1 MLRNLTLFTLTFA
14 LFALPAMAADSNCLS
29 CHRDFEEQDGP
40 SHKFIRDIHRSKG
53 LDCVDCH
60 GGDHTLEDMDDVREV
75 KGYRGVPSHAEVPQ
89 FCGRCHSDVAY
100 MGQRN
105 PSLPTDQLDKYKTSV
120 HGKLLFGKGDK
131 NTANCISCHSVH
143 DIADSRTPHSTV
155 YATNIPKTCGRCHA
169 DEAYM
174 AKYNI
179 PTDQL
184 ADYQQSVH
192 GMALLERGDL
202 GAPACNDC
210 HGNHGAT
217 PPGFSSIS
225 TVCGNC
231 HALQWEL
238 FDNSPHKIAY
248 EENDFPMCE
257 TCHSN
262 HKILRPSDDM
272 LGITEGSVCLE
283 CHAQD
288 DGNRGYETAAG
299 VAESVNKLLVAH
311 LGARALLND
320 AITKGMMTTD
330 EEFRLKEVESAL
342 LETRS
347 MVHAFNIDSVL
358 SRSEAGVAKADS
370 VTANAASLID
380 EYYFRRRGLVV
391 ATVIIAILAIAL
403 YVKIRRMAG

>member
-1 MLRNLTLFTLTFA
+1 
-14 LFALPAMAADSNCLS
+14 
-29 CHRDFEEQDGP
+29 
-40 SHKFIRDIHRSKG
+40 
-53 LDCVDCH
+53 
-60 GGDHTLEDMDDVREV
+60 
-75 KGYRGVPSHAEVPQ
+75 
-89 FCGRCHSDVAY
+89 
-100 MGQRN
+100 MGQHN

-131 NTANCISCHSVH
+131 NVANCISCHSVH
-143 DIADSRTPHSTV
+143 DIADANTPYSTV
-155 YATNIPKTCGRCHA
+155 HATNIPKTCGRCHA

-192 GMALLERGDL
+192 GVALLERGDL

-225 TVCGNC
+225 TVCGHC
-231 HALQWEL
+231 HALQGGL
-238 FDNSPHKIAY
+238 FDHSPHKIAF

-262 HKILRPSDDM
+262 HKILRPSDEM
-272 LGITEGSVCLE
+272 LGVDEGAVCPE
-283 CHAQD
+283 CHSKD
-288 DGNRGYETAAG
+288 DGNRGYETAVG

-311 LGARALLND
+311 LGAKTLLD
-320 AITKGMMTTD
+320 EAIAKGMMTTD
-330 EEFRLKEVESAL
+330 EEFRLKEVETAL
-342 LETRS
+342 QQTRS
-347 MVHAFNIDSVL
+347 MVHAFNIDSVR
-358 SRSEAGVAKADS
+358 SRSEAGVAMADS

-391 ATVIIAILAIAL
+391 ATVIMAILAIAL
-403 YVKIRRMAG
+403 YVKIRRMSS